1 MSEEL
6 MREVEKL
13 FKEWRDVA
21 SEIRRADHGVEYIQE
36 CLATKPNDCI
46 YFTIQGEMGC
56 YAGGEDLIRA
66 LGNHRSELEFRI
78 HQIER
83 KITNKIKEPNI
94 EPTNAL

>member
-1 MSEEL
+1 M
-6 MREVEKL
+6 
-13 FKEWRDVA
+13 
-21 SEIRRADHGVEYIQE
+21 
-36 CLATKPNDCI
+36 
-46 YFTIQGEMGC
+46 
-56 YAGGEDLIRA
+56 IRA